1 MPRTWSRDSLPIVIK
16 GDLRR
21 MWGILA
27 IVWAVALVPAGWW
40 LLWHPESGS
49 RALPLALIILVALPI
64 GAAIDLRRRVYRIR
78 FRVTEEGVAIES
90 GTKVDFDRFAACSG
104 FSIFVFALRWK
115 TEIDSGLR
123 DRGIGPGLGLSR
135 DELWSLCALLN
146 SLREQA
152 LAK

>member
-1 MPRTWSRDSLPIVIK
+1 MIK

-21 MWGILA
+21 IWGVLA
-27 IVWAVALVPAGWW
+27 IVWVVALAPAGWW

-49 RALPLALIILVALPI
+49 RAIPLALMILMALPI

-78 FRVTEEGVAIES
+78 FRVTEEGVAVES

-115 TEIDSGLR
+115 AETDGGLR
-123 DRGIGPGLGLSR
+123 DRGIGSGLGLSR
-135 DELWSLCALLN
+135 DELRSLCAFLN

>member
-21 MWGILA
+21 IWGILA

-64 GAAIDLRRRVYRIR
+64 GAANRL
-78 FRVTEEGVAIES
+78 AS
-90 GTKVDFDRFAACSG
+90 K
-104 FSIFVFALRWK
+104 
-115 TEIDSGLR
+115 GLSDPVPR
-123 DRGIGPGLGLSR
+123 DRGRRR
-135 DELWSLCALLN
+135 D
-146 SLREQA
+146 RERSQG
-152 LAK
+152 

>member
-21 MWGILA
+21 IWGILA
-27 IVWAVALVPAGWW
+27 IVWTVALVPAGWW
-40 LLWHPESGS
+40 LLWHPESGG
-49 RALPLALIILVALPI
+49 RALPLALVILVALPI

-78 FRVTEEGVAIES
+78 LRVTEEGVAIES
-90 GTKVDFDRFAACSG
+90 GTKVDFDRFSACSG

-115 TEIDSGLR
+115 AETDSGLR

-135 DELWSLCALLN
+135 AELRSLCVFLN